1 MLLSPQAYQ
10 SFARECLQW
19 AEQTTDPITRAAF
32 LSLARDWTLA
42 ASAQSQIV
50 QSAETDTSCWTG
62 VSIPLRTGLCIT

>member
-19 AEQTTDPITRAAF
+19 AEQTTDLTTRAAF

-42 ASAQSQIV
+42 AQATPEHIYPSPHRPKPVSATP
-50 QSAETDTSCWTG
+50 ET
-62 VSIPLRTGLCIT
+62 